1 MRLISAIKPTG
12 KSFSLTLGNYIGL
25 IKNLENIKDK
35 FDDIFIFIADLHAL
49 TFFIDPKDLNE
60 SSKKVAAFFLAIL
73 ANDFFDTEKITLFLQ
88 SDIHEHSELNTILQN
103 FLYFGEMKRMTQ
115 FKSKEKEL
123 GNEKLSLGFFAYPA
137 LMCADIV
144 LYNADA
150 VPVGEDQKQHIELT
164 RNLVKRFNNYY
175 HEEILVQPKAI
186 INEIGFKIMDLK
198 NPKVKMSKS
207 SSKLGTI
214 FIDDNDDDIKKKIMS
229 ATTDNEKDIKFD
241 VKNKPGIS
249 NLLTIYA
256 SIKNISLKECENRF
270 NGYKYVDFKKE
281 VAIAVVEEIRGVREK
296 YNSILKN
303 EEFIKN
309 ILKKGAKKASL
320 VAKETLKKV
329 KKYVGFYE
337 K

>member
-25 IKNLENIKDK
+25 IKNLKNIKDK

-60 SSKKVAAFFLAIL
+60 SSKKVAGKKVAAFFL
-73 ANDFFDTEKITLFLQ
+73 ANDFFDIEKITLCLQ
-88 SDIHEHSELNTILQN
+88 SDVHEHSELNTILQN

-198 NPKVKMSKS
+198 DPKVKMSKS

-229 ATTDNEKDIKFD
+229 ATTDNGKDIKFEKN
-241 VKNKPGIS
+241 VKIVLMVINM
-249 NLLTIYA
+249 
-256 SIKNISLKECENRF
+256 
-270 NGYKYVDFKKE
+270 
-281 VAIAVVEEIRGVREK
+281 
-296 YNSILKN
+296 
-303 EEFIKN
+303 
-309 ILKKGAKKASL
+309 
-320 VAKETLKKV
+320 
-329 KKYVGFYE
+329 
-337 K
+337 

>member
-25 IKNLENIKDK
+25 IKNLKNIKDK

-60 SSKKVAAFFLAIL
+60 SSKKVAAFFLA
-73 ANDFFDTEKITLFLQ
+73 NDFFDIEKITLFLQ
-88 SDIHEHSELNTILQN
+88 SDVHEHSELNTILQN
-103 FLYFGEMKRMTQ
+103 FLYFGE
-115 FKSKEKEL
+115 
-123 GNEKLSLGFFAYPA
+123 
-137 LMCADIV
+137 
-144 LYNADA
+144 

-198 NPKVKMSKS
+198 DPKVKMSKS

-229 ATTDNEKDIKFD
+229 ATTDNGKDIKFD

-256 SIKNISLKECENRF
+256 SLKNISLKECENRF

-296 YNSILKN
+296 YNSVLKN
-303 EEFIKN
+303 EKFIKN

>member
-25 IKNLENIKDK
+25 VKNLKNIKDK

-60 SSKKVAAFFLAIL
+60 SSKKVAAFFLA
-73 ANDFFDTEKITLFLQ
+73 NDFFNTEKITLFLQ
-88 SDIHEHSELNTILQN
+88 SDVHEHSELNTILQN

-150 VPVGEDQKQHIELT
+150 VPVGKDQKQHVELT

-175 HEEILVQPKAI
+175 HKEILVQPKAI

-198 NPKVKMSKS
+198 NPEVKMSKS
-207 SSKLGTI
+207 SSKAGTI

-229 ATTDNEKDIKFD
+229 ATTDNGKDIKFD

-281 VAIAVVEEIRGVREK
+281 VAIAVIEEIRGVREK

-303 EEFIKN
+303 EKFIKN
-309 ILKKGAKKASL
+309 ILKKGAEKASL

-329 KKYVGFYE
+329 KKCVGFYE